1 MRRFGQQDFSQNDQE
16 EGMNF
21 TDRQFRNAL
30 GKFATGVAV
39 VTANVDGTLL
49 GSTVSS
55 FNSVSLAPPLV
66 LFSLANNA
74 QTFAL
79 WQKATHFG
87 VTILAEHE
95 NELSNRFAKGGAE
108 KWTGLA
114 PERSAHGVPL
124 LRGGLCTFECETYAR
139 HEGGDHEIIVG
150 RVIGFTE
157 NEAHPLVFHGG
168 RYRRLHADRLIET
181 PPETDLWL
189 HGW

>member
-1 MRRFGQQDFSQNDQE
+1 MLVIGGIEPLVSRDIHYVYIIRRFSDPGLKR
-16 EGMNF
+16 GKAMNF

-55 FNSVSLAPPLV
+55 FNSVSLVPPLV

-87 VTILAEHE
+87 VTILA
-95 NELSNRFAKGGAE
+95 
-108 KWTGLA
+108 
-114 PERSAHGVPL
+114 
-124 LRGGLCTFECETYAR
+124 
-139 HEGGDHEIIVG
+139 
-150 RVIGFTE
+150 
-157 NEAHPLVFHGG
+157 
-168 RYRRLHADRLIET
+168 
-181 PPETDLWL
+181 
-189 HGW
+189 

>member
-1 MRRFGQQDFSQNDQE
+1 MMLASASGTTRRKDMS
-16 EGMNF
+16 F

-95 NELSNRFAKGGAE
+95 TELSNRFAKGGAE

-114 PERSAHGVPL
+114 PQRNANGVPL

-139 HEGGDHEIIVG
+139 HEGGDHEIIIG
-150 RVIGFTE
+150 RVTNFTE
-157 NEAHPLVFHGG
+157 NDAHPLVFHGG
-168 RYRRLHADRLIET
+168 RYRQLHADRSIAA
-181 PPETDLWL
+181 PPESDPWL